1 MASQASTTS
10 CRRATWRELPERS
23 TPPATPDDLNVA
35 ILLGAAASVLIGLA
49 DFFGRYGSRRA
60 NAVTATATMMLAG
73 AVTTGLFLVFVESA
87 WVGRDVLLGA
97 GSGALIGFALALL
110 YESMSISS
118 AALAGP
124 VVALGSSLIPLGWDL
139 LLGNVP
145 SARAFAGAALAVVGI
160 MVITFSPSLATTR
173 GRGVRLA
180 AASAVLVGVAFIL
193 LGETTEA
200 SGVWSP
206 FVQRVV
212 AFTMLAGLAVH
223 RRLPIIIARHLRPAM
238 VVSGVCGGLAILA
251 FTAGTRR
258 GALGEV
264 AVASSMYPVVTATLA
279 AAFDDDTLNARQL
292 GGIVAVI
299 AGISLMA
306 LG

>member
-1 MASQASTTS
+1 MG
-10 CRRATWRELPERS
+10 
-23 TPPATPDDLNVA
+23 
-35 ILLGAAASVLIGLA
+35 ILLGAVASVLIGLA
-49 DFFGRYGSRRA
+49 DFFGRYGTRRA

-73 AVTTGLFLVFVESA
+73 AFTTGAFFLFVESS
-87 WVGRDVLLGA
+87 WVARDVLLGA
-97 GSGALIGFALALL
+97 GSGAMIGFALALL

-124 VVALGSSLIPLGWDL
+124 IVALGSSLIPLGWDL

-145 SARAFAGAALAVVGI
+145 SAQAFAGAALAVAGI
-160 MVITFSPSLATTR
+160 VVITFSPSLAATR
-173 GRGVRLA
+173 GRGARLA
-180 AASAVLVGVAFIL
+180 AASAVLVGIAFIL
-193 LGETTEA
+193 LGETTEE

-206 FVQRVV
+206 FIQRVV
-212 AFTMLAGLAVH
+212 AFVLLAGLAIH

-238 VVSGVCGGLAILA
+238 ALSGFFGGLAILA

-258 GALGEV
+258 GSLGEV
-264 AVASSMYPVVTATLA
+264 AVAASMYPVVTATLA
-279 AAFDDDTLNARQL
+279 AAFDDDHLNARQVA
-292 GGIVAVI
+292 GIVAVI

>member
-1 MASQASTTS
+1 MG
-10 CRRATWRELPERS
+10 
-23 TPPATPDDLNVA
+23 
-35 ILLGAAASVLIGLA
+35 ILLGALASVLIGLA
-49 DFFGRYGSRRA
+49 DFFGRYGTRRA

-73 AVTTGLFLVFVESA
+73 AVTTGVFFLFVESS
-87 WVGRDVLLGA
+87 WIGRDVLLGA

-124 VVALGSSLIPLGWDL
+124 VVALGSSLIPLAWDL
-139 LLGNVP
+139 VLGNVP
-145 SARAFAGAALAVVGI
+145 SARALAGAALAVVSI
-160 MVITFSPSLATTR
+160 VVITFSPSLTATR
-173 GRGVRLA
+173 GRGVKLA
-180 AASAVLVGVAFIL
+180 AGSAVLVGVAFIL
-193 LGETTEA
+193 LGETSEA

-212 AFTMLAGLAVH
+212 AFALLAGLAVH
-223 RRLPIIIARHLRPAM
+223 QRLPIIITKHLRPVMAL
-238 VVSGVCGGLAILA
+238 SGFFGGLAILA

-258 GALGEV
+258 GELGEV
-264 AVASSMYPVVTATLA
+264 AVASSMYPVVTASLA
-279 AAFDDDTLNARQL
+279 AAFDDDSLNARQL
-292 GGIVAVI
+292 AGIAGVI